1 VGIGLRHLIA
11 EIPRTGPIGRALDI
25 TDRLEQL
32 SPEFEK
38 WLMASDAPRWEN
50 APEVPEAHR
59 EEMHALFD
67 ELMRIAHAIG
77 PALR

>member
-1 VGIGLRHLIA
+1 VGLGLHHLLREMA
-11 EIPRTGPIGRALDI
+11 PPPVRRALEI
-25 TDRLEQL
+25 TNRLEEL

-50 APEVPEAHR
+50 APEVPESDR

-67 ELMRIAHAIG
+67 ELMQIAHTVG
-77 PALR
+77 PNLS